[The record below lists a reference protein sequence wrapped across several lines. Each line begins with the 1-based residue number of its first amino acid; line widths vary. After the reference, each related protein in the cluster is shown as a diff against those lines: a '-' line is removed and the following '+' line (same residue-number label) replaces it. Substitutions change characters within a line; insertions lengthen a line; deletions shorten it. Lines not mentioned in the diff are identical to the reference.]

1 MEQKTEQFAVD
12 TRNRSIKQWAQGLLV
27 LLIGLTIAHLGVTL
41 FLLSSLGS
49 DAFTVFVEGLSGLIG
64 ISIGTCHAGICVIL
78 MVVMA
83 LFTRGYV
90 KPGTILC
97 AFCGGWIIDLFL
109 LLLGT
114 LIHEESHMVLRV
126 AAMLVGCGI
135 LSFGMSLVIKSN
147 SGTGPNDLVAI
158 ILSDK
163 INKRWKIAFRWVRIA
178 VDLLFAAL
186 GFVLGG
192 TLGVGPIAA
201 AVLIGPIVQLCLPV
215 SQKLIHK
222 VFPKV

>member
-12 TRNRSIKQWAQGLLV
+12 TRNRTIKQWGQGLLT

-49 DAFTVFVEGLSGLIG
+49 DAFTIFVEGLSGLIG
-64 ISIGTCHAGICVIL
+64 ISIGTCHACICVVL

-97 AFCGGWIIDLFL
+97 AFLGGWIIDLFM
-109 LLLGT
+109 LLLGGV
-114 LIHEESHMVLRV
+114 IHAESHIALRIGAMVL
-126 AAMLVGCGI
+126 GCGI

-163 INKRWKIAFRWVRIA
+163 INKRWKVAFRWVRIA
-178 VDLLFAAL
+178 VDLLFILL
-186 GFVLGG
+186 GFFLGG
-192 TLGVGPIAA
+192 TLGVGTIAA

-222 VFPKV
+222 VFPEV